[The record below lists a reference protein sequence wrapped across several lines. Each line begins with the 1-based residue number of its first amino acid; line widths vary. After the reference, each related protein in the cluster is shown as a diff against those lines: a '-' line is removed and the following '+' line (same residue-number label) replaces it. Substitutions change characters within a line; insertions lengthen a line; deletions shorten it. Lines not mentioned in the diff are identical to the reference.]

1 MEDMA
6 AKNFARFSALF
17 GQETGSANDAL
28 LGWLLLPSAASSAAS
43 HPNPEPHT
51 PHLSRKPKACTW
63 NRNPKPE
70 TLNPKPETLNPKP
83 ETLV

>member
-1 MEDMA
+1 VEEQREQCTDTLSLSHSGRAGNAEMEDMA

-43 HPNPEPHT
+43 HPNPEPRT
-51 PHLSRKPKACTW
+51 PHPT
-63 NRNPKPE
+63 PH
-70 TLNPKPETLNPKP
+70 T
-83 ETLV
+83 